1 MLARPRISTQAEGRW
16 WSAAARWAA
25 AAKASRWEADA
36 GAASGADNPSIE
48 SYKASAAALL
58 RVRVGPGVCSQAER
72 DGLEYRVI
80 MSILTQWDPRD
91 LEAYKP
97 RLEPLM
103 SGGGQERGLR
113 SGTLSPAL
121 AVGLGKACALA
132 KTRAGDACGIDHSP
146 YGSRSLMR
154 ALYQKKRKP
163 DPRAGVAL
171 TPYVSADG
179 QIGSGSQR
187 VEDYLIT
194 AFAEAEP
201 ELQYRQGSL
210 PEPVA
215 RQAASEAARTHAAVS
230 TSEGRAAAAADAAPG
245 DTGRV
250 AQARALLRAHPLIPD
265 ELAGC
270 RHQWKRAGLQIYM
283 HKPSGGGRRC
293 PGGTHG
299 GELTTNNFAV
309 NLEHTDPFRPCT
321 MTFTCMQS
329 SCGLKRALG
338 VAPPTIPLSAAD
350 AARPLQPAMG
360 CPFVL

>member
-1 MLARPRISTQAEGRW
+1 LEAANLAVVLASSQASSQQQPAEPAARRGSEAKPAPQPAHKVIAGPTVGGVQLVRAYSGNYVRGDAEKVGLLPLDACWEAEQTAAHAVAFDQFAKGAAKMYCPVATTDELVRAIGGCRARLDAGGNNLYEIMDSPASGGR
-16 WSAAARWAA
+16 SRFYADIDVDHKDGRTRSREEHDALLAAAVGKLQEMVQRHLVDFELDP
-25 AAKASRWEADA
+25 KRLHVS
-36 GAASGADNPSIE
+36 
-48 SYKASAAALL
+48 SACREDKTSFHAVYHAVWPR
-58 RVRVGPGVCSQAER
+58 RVR
-72 DGLEYRVI
+72 GL
-80 MSILTQWDPRD
+80 W
-91 LEAYKP
+91 
-97 RLEPLM
+97 
-103 SGGGQERGLR
+103 
-113 SGTLSPAL
+113 
-121 AVGLGKACALA
+121 KACALA

-245 DTGRV
+245 DTGR
-250 AQARALLRAHPLIPD
+250 AEPGRQASPLNIS
-265 ELAGC
+265 GSGSRC
-270 RHQWKRAGLQIYM
+270 R
-283 HKPSGGGRRC
+283 P
-293 PGGTHG
+293 
-299 GELTTNNFAV
+299 
-309 NLEHTDPFRPCT
+309 
-321 MTFTCMQS
+321 
-329 SCGLKRALG
+329 
-338 VAPPTIPLSAAD
+338 
-350 AARPLQPAMG
+350 
-360 CPFVL
+360 